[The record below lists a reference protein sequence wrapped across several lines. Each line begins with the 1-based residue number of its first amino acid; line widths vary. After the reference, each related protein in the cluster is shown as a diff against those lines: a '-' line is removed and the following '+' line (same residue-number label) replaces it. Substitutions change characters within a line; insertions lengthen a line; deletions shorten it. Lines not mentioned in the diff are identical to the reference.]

1 MSTGSER
8 EPERPVSTPPS
19 GQRVWQTD
27 MLTDLFQDPLDGGYT
42 DAARARRE
50 RGPLASST
58 RWTRRGF
65 TVVVCVVIG
74 VLLAVAY
81 LQVIARAPA
90 RATTRVELI
99 KDINRRTADTDKL
112 DQRAESLQDEVNGLR
127 ERELSD
133 TAISQLRELEAA
145 TGVRKVTGD
154 GVVVTLSDGP
164 NASSERLAR
173 ILDLDLQLVTNALWA
188 AGAEAISVNGRRLTS
203 VTPIRTAGSAIL
215 IGNAHI
221 IGPYEVA
228 AIGPSDLADDFNDSA
243 TADTYRKL
251 RDDKRLE
258 LGFDVDEKDD
268 LELPAAVMPRLQFA
282 HVPQPSPSPSGT
294 PTPSTSPS
302 GGGK

>member
-1 MSTGSER
+1 MSSGADR

-50 RGPLASST
+50 RGPLPSAT

-65 TVVVCVVIG
+65 TVVVCAVIG

-81 LQVIARAPA
+81 LQVVARAPA
-90 RATTRVELI
+90 RATTRTELI
-99 KDINRRTADTDKL
+99 KDINRRDADTDKL

-127 ERELSD
+127 EQALDD
-133 TAISQLRELEAA
+133 TAIGRLRELEAA
-145 TGVRKVTGD
+145 TGLRKVTGD

-164 NASSERLAR
+164 NAGTERLAR

-188 AGAEAISVNGRRLTS
+188 SGAEAISVNGRRLTS

-221 IGPYEVA
+221 IGPYQVA
-228 AIGPSDLADDFNDSA
+228 AIGPSDMADRFNDTG

-258 LGFDVDEKDD
+258 LGFDVDEKND

-282 HVPQPSPSPSGT
+282 HVPQPSPSGT

>member
-1 MSTGSER
+1 MSGGRDR
-8 EPERPVSTPPS
+8 ESERPVSTPPS

-50 RGPLASST
+50 RGPLPSAT

-65 TVVVCVVIG
+65 TVVVCAVIG

-81 LQVIARAPA
+81 LQVVARAPA
-90 RATTRVELI
+90 RATTRAELI
-99 KDINRRTADTDKL
+99 KDINRRDADTDKL

-127 ERELSD
+127 EQALDD
-133 TAISQLRELEAA
+133 TAIGRLRELEAA
-145 TGVRKVTGD
+145 TGLRKVTGD

-164 NASSERLAR
+164 NAGTERLAR

-188 AGAEAISVNGRRLTS
+188 SGAEAISINGRRLTS

-215 IGNAHI
+215 IGNAHV
-221 IGPYEVA
+221 IGPYKVA
-228 AIGPSDLADDFNDSA
+228 AIGPSDMADKFNDTG

-258 LGFDVDEKDD
+258 LGFDVDEQDD

-282 HVPQPSPSPSGT
+282 HVPQPSPSGSPA
-294 PTPSTSPS
+294 PSTSPS

>member
-1 MSTGSER
+1 MSTGPER
-8 EPERPVSTPPS
+8 EPVQPVSTPPS

-50 RGPLASST
+50 HGPLPTAT
-58 RWTRRGF
+58 HWTRRGI
-65 TVVVCVVIG
+65 TVLACVVIG

-81 LQVIARAPA
+81 LQVVARAPA
-90 RATTRVELI
+90 RATTRTELI

-112 DQRAESLQDEVNGLR
+112 DQDAENRQDEVNRRR
-127 ERELSD
+127 EQELDD
-133 TAISQLRELEAA
+133 TSIARLRELEAA

-154 GVVVTLSDGP
+154 GVVVTLADGP
-164 NASSERLAR
+164 NASTERLAR
-173 ILDLDLQLVTNALWA
+173 VLDLDLQLVTNALWA

-215 IGNAHI
+215 IGNAHVI
-221 IGPYEVA
+221 SPYEVA
-228 AIGPSDLADDFNDSA
+228 AIGPSDMADKFNDTA
-243 TADTYRKL
+243 TAEDYRKL
-251 RDDKRLE
+251 RDDKRFE
-258 LGFDVDEKDD
+258 VGFDVDEKDD

-282 HVPQPSPSPSGT
+282 RVPQPSPSPSGT
-294 PTPSTSPS
+294 PAPSTSPS

>member
-1 MSTGSER
+1 MSSGADR

-50 RGPLASST
+50 RGPLPSAT

-65 TVVVCVVIG
+65 TVVVCAVIG

-81 LQVIARAPA
+81 LQVVARAPA
-90 RATTRVELI
+90 RATTRTELI
-99 KDINRRTADTDKL
+99 KDINRRDADTDKL

-127 ERELSD
+127 EQALDD
-133 TAISQLRELEAA
+133 TAIGRLRELEAA
-145 TGVRKVTGD
+145 TGLRKVTGD

-164 NASSERLAR
+164 NAGTERLAR

-188 AGAEAISVNGRRLTS
+188 SGAEAISVNGRRLTS

-221 IGPYEVA
+221 IGPYQVA
-228 AIGPSDLADDFNDSA
+228 AIGPSDMADRFNDTG

-282 HVPQPSPSPSGT
+282 HVPQPSPSGT

>member
-1 MSTGSER
+1 MSGGPESELSR
-8 EPERPVSTPPS
+8 QVSTPPS

-50 RGPLASST
+50 RGPLPPAT

-65 TVVVCVVIG
+65 TVIACMLIG
-74 VLLAVAY
+74 VLLTVAY
-81 LQVIARAPA
+81 QQVIARAPA
-90 RATTRVELI
+90 RATTRTELI
-99 KDINRRTADTDKL
+99 KDIQRRTADTDKL
-112 DQRAESLQDEVNGLR
+112 DQTAEGLQDEVNRLR
-127 ERELSD
+127 EQALDD
-133 TAISQLRELEAA
+133 TAIGRLRELEAA

-154 GVVVTLSDGP
+154 GVVVTLTDGP
-164 NASSERLAR
+164 NAGTERLAR
-173 ILDLDLQLVTNALWA
+173 VLDYDLQQVTNALWA

-221 IGPYEVA
+221 IGPYSVA
-228 AIGPSDLADDFNDSA
+228 AIGPSDMADKFNDSPA
-243 TADTYRKL
+243 AENFRNL
-251 RDDKRLE
+251 RDDKRFE
-258 LGFDVDEKDD
+258 VGFDVDEKDD

-282 HVPQPSPSPSGT
+282 RVPQPSPSGSPA
-294 PTPSTSPS
+294 PSTSPS

>member
-1 MSTGSER
+1 MSTGPER
-8 EPERPVSTPPS
+8 EPVQPVSTPPS

-27 MLTDLFQDPLDGGYT
+27 MLTDLFQDPLDGGYA

-50 RGPLASST
+50 GGPLPSAT

-65 TVVVCVVIG
+65 TVVVCMVIG

-90 RATTRVELI
+90 RATTRTELI

-112 DQRAESLQDEVNGLR
+112 DQSAESLQDEVNGLR
-127 ERELSD
+127 ERELDD
-133 TAISQLRELEAA
+133 TSIGRLRELEAA
-145 TGVRKVTGD
+145 TGLRKVTGD
-154 GVVVTLSDGP
+154 GVVVTLTDGP
-164 NASSERLAR
+164 NAGTERLAR
-173 ILDLDLQLVTNALWA
+173 VLDLDLQLVTNALWA
-188 AGAEAISVNGRRLTS
+188 AGAEAISINGRRLTS

-215 IGNAHI
+215 IGNAHV

-228 AIGPSDLADDFNDSA
+228 AIGPSDMADKFNDTQ
-243 TADTYRKL
+243 TADTLRKL
-251 RDDKRLE
+251 RDDKRYE
-258 LGFDVDEKDD
+258 VGFDVDEKDD

-282 HVPQPSPSPSGT
+282 HGPSPSPSGS
-294 PTPSTSPS
+294 PAPSTSPS

>member
-1 MSTGSER
+1 MSDGRDR

-50 RGPLASST
+50 RGPLPSAT

-65 TVVVCVVIG
+65 TVVVCAVIG

-90 RATTRVELI
+90 RATTRTELI

-112 DQRAESLQDEVNGLR
+112 DQQAETLQDEVNGLR
-127 ERELSD
+127 EQALDD
-133 TAISQLRELEAA
+133 TAIGRLRELEAA
-145 TGVRKVTGD
+145 TGLRKVSGD
-154 GVVVTLSDGP
+154 GVVVTLADGP
-164 NASSERLAR
+164 NAATERLAR

-188 AGAEAISVNGRRLTS
+188 SGAEAISVNGRRLTS

-221 IGPYEVA
+221 IGPYQVA
-228 AIGPSDLADDFNDSA
+228 AIGPSDMADRFNDTG

-251 RDDKRLE
+251 RDDKNLE
-258 LGFDVDEKDD
+258 LGFDVDEKND

-282 HVPQPSPSPSGT
+282 HVPQPSPAGT

>member
-1 MSTGSER
+1 MSTGPDR

-50 RGPLASST
+50 RGPLPSAT

-65 TVVVCVVIG
+65 TVVACVVIG

-81 LQVIARAPA
+81 LQVVARAPA
-90 RATTRVELI
+90 RATTRTELI
-99 KDINRRTADTDKL
+99 KDINRRTTDTDKL

-127 ERELSD
+127 EQALDD
-133 TAISQLRELEAA
+133 TAIGRLRELEAA
-145 TGVRKVTGD
+145 TGLRKVSGD

-164 NASSERLAR
+164 NAGTERLAR

-188 AGAEAISVNGRRLTS
+188 SGAEAISVNGRRLTS

-221 IGPYEVA
+221 IGPYQVA
-228 AIGPSDLADDFNDSA
+228 AIGPSDMADKFNDTG

-258 LGFDVDEKDD
+258 LGFDVDEKND

-282 HVPQPSPSPSGT
+282 HVPQPSPSGT
-294 PTPSTSPS
+294 PKPSTSPS